1 MSDVK
6 EEVSSLSEKQ
16 LRQIDVEYAEL
27 NDSDIIERLA
37 YLEINNNE
45 KRIVI
50 SDIEPTKEIMSVS
63 DQIFETQKNFQKIK
77 NMFELFISDVS
88 DFLSIKNKLESK
100 ELEIE
105 EADVNRFMIHLLSSG
120 KLFVD
125 FNENQIKQKY
135 SKDSEEFDC
144 IHGFASYQY
153 DTNFAYR
160 FCHSLRNY
168 SQHTDLPIN
177 EVKAV
182 SPDDETVIIDFYI
195 DLDYLLN
202 SNFKWKKLKGELI
215 KLNQETSKIDAIALV
230 KEYFNAL
237 TELYGNYNKLFLKLN
252 HNTLVDIK
260 SKLESLKLKHSR
272 YYISKISKYD
282 LKYNPGNY
290 TMSPL
295 AAFAEIEEIYIELS
309 KIGLVKIVNKSN

>member
-6 EEVSSLSEKQ
+6 EEISPLSEEQ
-16 LRQIDVEYAEL
+16 SRQIDVEYAEL

-63 DQIFETQKNFQKIK
+63 NQIFEIQKDFQKIK

-135 SKDSEEFDC
+135 SKDSEEFGC
-144 IHGFASYQY
+144 IHDFASYQY

-168 SQHTDLPIN
+168 SQHIELPIN

-260 SKLESLKLKHSR
+260 SKLESLNLKHSR

>member
-6 EEVSSLSEKQ
+6 EEVSSLSEEQ

-27 NDSDIIERLA
+27 NDSDVIERLA

-63 DQIFETQKNFQKIK
+63 NQIFEIQKDFQKIK

-100 ELEIE
+100 ELKIE

-144 IHGFASYQY
+144 IHSFANHQY

-168 SQHTDLPIN
+168 SQHIDLPIN

-202 SNFKWKKLKGELI
+202 SNFKWKKLKAELI

>member
-6 EEVSSLSEKQ
+6 KEVSSLSEEH

-50 SDIEPTKEIMSVS
+50 SDIKPTKEIMSVS
-63 DQIFETQKNFQKIK
+63 NQIFEIQKDFQKIK
-77 NMFELFISDVS
+77 NMFELFITDVS

-100 ELEIE
+100 ELKIE

-135 SKDSEEFDC
+135 SEDSEEFDC
-144 IHGFASYQY
+144 IHRFASYQY

-168 SQHTDLPIN
+168 SQHIDLPIN

-182 SPDDETVIIDFYI
+182 SPDDETILVDFYI

-202 SNFKWKKLKGELI
+202 SNFKWKKLKMELI
-215 KLNQETSKIDAIALV
+215 ELNRKTSKIDAITLV
-230 KEYFNAL
+230 KEYFNSL
-237 TELYGNYNKLFLKLN
+237 TELYGNYNELFLKLN

-260 SKLESLKLKHSR
+260 SKLESLKLKHIR
-272 YYISKISKYD
+272 YYISKISKYN
-282 LKYNPGNY
+282 LKYNPENY
-290 TMSPL
+290 TLSPL
-295 AAFAEIEEIYIELS
+295 AAFAEIDEIYIELS
-309 KIGLVKIVNKSN
+309 KIGLVNIVNKNN

>member
-1 MSDVK
+1 MLEKDKQSI
-6 EEVSSLSEKQ
+6 SLSEEQ
-16 LRQIDVEYAEL
+16 LRQIDEKYSEL
-27 NDSDIIERLA
+27 SDSDIIEQLA
-37 YLEINNNE
+37 YLEINNDD

-50 SDIEPTKEIMSVS
+50 TDIEPTSEIISVS
-63 DQIFETQKNFQKIK
+63 NQIFEIKKDFQKIK
-77 NMFELFISDVS
+77 TMFELFVSDVS
-88 DFLSIKNKLESK
+88 EFLSVKNKLESK
-100 ELEIE
+100 KLEIKD
-105 EADVNRFMIHLLSSG
+105 ADVNRFMIHLLSSG

-135 SKDSEEFDC
+135 SKDSEKFDC
-144 IHGFASYQY
+144 IHSFASYQY
-153 DTNFAYR
+153 DANFAYP

-168 SQHTDLPIN
+168 SQHIDLPIN

-182 SPDDETVIIDFYI
+182 SPDDKTILVDFYI

-202 SNFKWKKLKGELI
+202 SNFNWKKLKKELI
-215 KLNQETSKIDAIALV
+215 ELNRETSKIDAITLV
-230 KEYFNAL
+230 KEYFNSL
-237 TELYGNYNKLFLKLN
+237 TELYGNYNGLFLKLN

-290 TMSPL
+290 TLSPL
-295 AAFAEIEEIYIELS
+295 AAFVEIDEIYIELS
-309 KIGLVKIVNKSN
+309 KIGLVNIVNKNS